1 MIKSRDRTAFF
12 KPMLF
17 ICAFAV
23 TFSSCKKN
31 DPPDIPSTPSGLV
44 GGDIGNYYFTSSAT
58 DPDSDSV
65 SIQFDWG
72 DGEISNWS
80 LFAGSGDSVIMQHSY
95 IDTGIYPIR
104 AKAKDIN
111 EAESDWSG
119 EHVLNI
125 SRNVLWAKTY
135 GGAKDDFANCVQIT
149 TDGYYVIAGY
159 TTSYGAGGEDMY
171 LLKVDQSGNVIWEKT
186 FGSGDDDR
194 AYGIALTQDGG
205 YIIVGGTYSFGS
217 GDQDVYLVKTDGSG
231 NQIWGQTYGGTA
243 DDMGY
248 SVVAATDGG
257 YVIAGVSLSFGN
269 SQQFYLI
276 KTNTTGDTV
285 WTRTYGGTLL
295 ECAYSLDKTSDDG
308 YIITGYTTSFGAG
321 GGDVYLVKTNAN
333 GDTLWTRTIGTTAWD
348 RGNSVEQT
356 SDGGYII
363 GAGNGNVYLIKTNA
377 SGQVSWEKFFGNFSG
392 NHDDYGYSAIQTL
405 DGGYAIAGKTWSTV
419 GTYSDAYVVKTD
431 AGGTMEWQWVS
442 NGFHI
447 DGGNSIKQ
455 NGDGTYIIA
464 GFWHMVSTGWYDVY
478 LVKMKP

>member
-1 MIKSRDRTAFF
+1 MFLVKLTISVCILVVA
-12 KPMLF
+12 
-17 ICAFAV
+17 I
-23 TFSSCKKN
+23 SNCKKN
-31 DPPDIPSTPSGLV
+31 NPPDTPSAPVGLV
-44 GGDIGNYYFTSSAT
+44 GGDIGNYFFTSSAF

-65 SIQFDWG
+65 AIQFDWG
-72 DGEISNWS
+72 DGEISDWS

-111 EAESDWSG
+111 EAESEWSE
-119 EHVLNI
+119 EHVLII
-125 SRNVLWAKTY
+125 SKGISWARTY
-135 GGAKDDFANCVQIT
+135 GAYYGDEIGNCVQIT
-149 TDGYYVIAGY
+149 TDGNYIVAGY

-231 NQIWGQTYGGTA
+231 NQIWGKTYGGTA

-248 SVVAATDGG
+248 SVVASTDGG
-257 YVIAGVSLSFGN
+257 YVISGISLSFGN

-276 KTNTTGDTV
+276 KTNATGDTA

-295 ECAYSLDKTSDDG
+295 ECAYSLDKTSDGG
-308 YIITGYTTSFGAG
+308 YIITGYTTSSGAG
-321 GGDVYLVKTNAN
+321 GGDIYLVKIDAY
-333 GDTLWTRTIGTTAWD
+333 GDTMWTSVIGTSAWD
-348 RGNSVEQT
+348 RGNSVQQT

-392 NHDDYGYSAIQTL
+392 KHDDYGYSAIQTS
-405 DGGYAIAGKTWSTV
+405 DGGYAIAGKSYSEN
-419 GTYSDAYVVKTD
+419 TYADLYVVKTD
-431 AGGTMEWQWVS
+431 ASGSSEWDWRS
-442 NGFHI
+442 NAFHI
-447 DGGNSIKQ
+447 DCGNSIKQ
-455 NGDGTYIIA
+455 NTDGTYIVA
-464 GFWHMVSTGWYDVY
+464 GYFDMVSIGAYDVY
-478 LVKMKP
+478 LVKMKQ